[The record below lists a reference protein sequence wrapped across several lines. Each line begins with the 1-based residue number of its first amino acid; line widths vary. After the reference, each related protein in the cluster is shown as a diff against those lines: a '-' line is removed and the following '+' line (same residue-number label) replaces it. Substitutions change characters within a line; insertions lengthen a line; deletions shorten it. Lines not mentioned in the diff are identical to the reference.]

1 MEIAE
6 IKKKLLDTLG
16 EIDLNKLCL
25 NDLMTYAGIV
35 RTASEIQEK
44 TVADAFLDTMKGLNN
59 GFAAPPAYLKP
70 IGEMK

>member
-1 MEIAE
+1 MEIAD

-16 EIDLNKLCL
+16 EIDLNKLNL

-35 RTASEIQEK
+35 RTASDIQDK
-44 TVADAFLDTMKGLNN
+44 SIADTFLETMKGFN
-59 GFAAPPAYLKP
+59 GGFSAPPTYLKP